1 MNNCPCCST
10 RLLRQIRSR
19 EVYFFCR
26 QCWQE
31 MPILQQ
37 TYHPELFCRLVD
49 KPSFLKIDKVIT
61 SDDKQM
67 QPTHLTVHNQRTRTQ
82 HW

>member
-26 QCWQE
+26 KCWQE
-31 MPILQQ
+31 MPVLQHKS
-37 TYHPELFCRLVD
+37 YEELFCRLID
-49 KPSFLKIDKVIT
+49 KPRWLTYNSSATTDY
-61 SDDKQM
+61 KQM
-67 QPTHLTVHNQRTRTQ
+67 QPTHLIAHNQLTLTQ

>member
-19 EVYFFCR
+19 EVYLFCR
-26 QCWQE
+26 KCWQE
-31 MPILQQ
+31 MPVLPQ
-37 TYHPELFCRLVD
+37 TSYQELFCRLID
-49 KPSFLKIDKVIT
+49 KPRWLTYDNIATADY
-61 SDDKQM
+61 KQM
-67 QPTHLTVHNQRTRTQ
+67 QPTHLIAHNQLTRTQ